1 MLEFWFCAIALII
14 TLANVINMRVVGL
27 KGVTTISESVDVLIP
42 MRDEEDNVEGS
53 LKSTL
58 NSELLEASSVY
69 ALDDNSTDQTG
80 KLISEFKVN
89 KLIGSELPAGWLGKV
104 WACHNLSK
112 AGSGKYLVFLDAD
125 VRLHPYAIASAI
137 TRMNKFGWDF
147 ISPYPRQIAGSF
159 LEKLIQPL
167 LQWSWLASVPLRLA
181 EKFPNRSMTIAN
193 GQFFVVKRSA
203 YEEAGGHA
211 AIPGEVLD
219 DLELAR
225 LLISKGFKG
234 GVADGSAVASCRMYK
249 TNSQLIDGYTK
260 SLWKA
265 FGGQLGTVVT
275 IILLFFTGISPYLGI
290 GAPATFIFLSRFLAA
305 IKTRSNPAYAFLHP
319 ISITILLYLIV
330 LSSIRKSR
338 GTLIWRGR
346 IVS

>member
-1 MLEFWFCAIALII
+1 MLEFWLCAIALII
-14 TLANVINMRVVGL
+14 TLANVINMRVVGV
-27 KGVTTISESVDVLIP
+27 KGAATISESVDVLIP

-53 LKSTL
+53 LKSAL
-58 NSELLEASSVY
+58 NSELLEASNVY
-69 ALDDNSTDQTG
+69 VLDDGSTDQTG
-80 KLISEFKVN
+80 ELISEFKVK
-89 KLIGSELPAGWLGKV
+89 KLTGTELPAGWLGKV
-104 WACHNLSK
+104 WACHNLSH
-112 AGSGKYLVFLDAD
+112 AGTGKYLVFLDAD

-193 GQFFVVKRSA
+193 GQFFVVKRNA
-203 YEEAGGHA
+203 YEECGGHA

-225 LLISKGFKG
+225 LLVSKGFKG

-249 TNSQLIDGYTK
+249 SNSQLIDGYTK

-265 FGGQLGTVVT
+265 FGGRTGTAVA
-275 IILLFFTGISPYLGI
+275 ILLLFFTGVSPYLGI
-290 GAPATFIFLSRFLAA
+290 GAPASFIFLSRVLAA

-319 ISITILLYLIV
+319 ISIVILLYLIT
-330 LSSIRKSR
+330 LSSARKSR

-346 IVS
+346 TIS

>member
-14 TLANVINMRVVGL
+14 TVVNVINMRVVGL
-27 KGVTTISESVDVLIP
+27 KGVTTIGESVDVLIP
-42 MRDEEDNVEGS
+42 MRDEEENVEGS

-58 NSELLEASSVY
+58 NSELLEASSIYV
-69 ALDDNSTDQTG
+69 LDDGSTDQTG

-89 KLIGSELPAGWLGKV
+89 KLTGTQLPAGWLGKV

-193 GQFFVVKRSA
+193 GQFFIVKRSA

-265 FGGQLGTVVT
+265 FGGQFGTIVA

-319 ISITILLYLIV
+319 ISIVILLYLIT

-346 IVS
+346 TVS

>member
-14 TLANVINMRVVGL
+14 TVVNVINMRVVGL
-27 KGVTTISESVDVLIP
+27 KGVTTIGESVDVLIP
-42 MRDEEDNVEGS
+42 MRDEEDNVGGS
-53 LKSTL
+53 LKSAL

-69 ALDDNSTDQTG
+69 VLDDGSTDQTG

-89 KLIGSELPAGWLGKV
+89 KLTGTELPAGWLGKV

-147 ISPYPRQIAGSF
+147 ISPYPKQIAGSF

-193 GQFFVVKRSA
+193 GQFFIVKRSA

-265 FGGQLGTVVT
+265 FGGQFGTVVA

-319 ISITILLYLIV
+319 ISIVILLYLIT

-346 IVS
+346 TVS

>member
-1 MLEFWFCAIALII
+1 
-14 TLANVINMRVVGL
+14 MRVVGL
-27 KGVTTISESVDVLIP
+27 KGVTTVGESVDVLIP
-42 MRDEEDNVEGS
+42 MRDEEENVEGS

-69 ALDDNSTDQTG
+69 VLDDGSTDQTG

-89 KLIGSELPAGWLGKV
+89 KLTGTQLPAGWLGKV

-193 GQFFVVKRSA
+193 GQFFIVKRSA

-265 FGGQLGTVVT
+265 FGGQFGTIVA

-319 ISITILLYLIV
+319 ISIVILLYLIT

-346 IVS
+346 TVS

>member
-14 TLANVINMRVVGL
+14 TVVNVINMRVVGL
-27 KGVTTISESVDVLIP
+27 KGVTTVGESVDVLIP
-42 MRDEEDNVEGS
+42 MRDEEENVEGS

-58 NSELLEASSVY
+58 NSELLEASSIYV
-69 ALDDNSTDQTG
+69 LDDGSTDQTG

-89 KLIGSELPAGWLGKV
+89 KLTGTQLPAGWLGKV

-193 GQFFVVKRSA
+193 GQFFIVKRSA

-265 FGGQLGTVVT
+265 FGGQFGTIVA

-319 ISITILLYLIV
+319 ISIVILLYLIT

-346 IVS
+346 TVS

>member
-1 MLEFWFCAIALII
+1 
-14 TLANVINMRVVGL
+14 
-27 KGVTTISESVDVLIP
+27 
-42 MRDEEDNVEGS
+42 
-53 LKSTL
+53 
-58 NSELLEASSVY
+58 
-69 ALDDNSTDQTG
+69 
-80 KLISEFKVN
+80 
-89 KLIGSELPAGWLGKV
+89 
-104 WACHNLSK
+104 
-112 AGSGKYLVFLDAD
+112 
-125 VRLHPYAIASAI
+125 
-137 TRMNKFGWDF
+137 MNKFGWDF

-203 YEEAGGHA
+203 YEESGGHA

-225 LLISKGFKG
+225 LLVSKGFKG

-249 TNSQLIDGYTK
+249 SNSQLIDGYTK

-265 FGGQLGTVVT
+265 FGGRSGTAVA
-275 IILLFFTGISPYLGI
+275 ILLLFFTGISPYLGI
-290 GAPATFIFLSRFLAA
+290 GAPASFIFLSRVLAA

-319 ISITILLYLIV
+319 ISILILLYLIT
-330 LSSIRKSR
+330 LSSARKSR

-346 IVS
+346 TIS

>member
-14 TLANVINMRVVGL
+14 TVVNVINMRVVGL
-27 KGVTTISESVDVLIP
+27 KGITTVGESVDVLIP

-89 KLIGSELPAGWLGKV
+89 KLTGTQLPAGWLGKV

-193 GQFFVVKRSA
+193 GQFFIVKRSA

-265 FGGQLGTVVT
+265 FGGQFGTIVA

-319 ISITILLYLIV
+319 ISIVILLYLIV
-330 LSSIRKSR
+330 LSSVRKSR

-346 IVS
+346 TVS

>member
-1 MLEFWFCAIALII
+1 MIEFWLCAVALVI
-14 TLANVINMRVVGL
+14 TVVNVINMRVVGL
-27 KGVTTISESVDVLIP
+27 KGVEIITESVDVLIP
-42 MRDEEDNVEGS
+42 MRNEEENVEGCI
-53 LKSTL
+53 KSVL
-58 NSELLEASSVY
+58 NSELLESRKIYV
-69 ALDDNSTDQTG
+69 LDDGSTDETG
-80 KLISEFKVN
+80 TQISQFEVEKLT
-89 KLIGSELPAGWLGKV
+89 GTELPVGWLGKV
-104 WACHNLSK
+104 WACHNLSQ
-112 AGSGKYLVFLDAD
+112 AGTGKYLVFVDAD

-167 LQWSWLASVPLRLA
+167 LQWSWLASVPLRLS

-193 GQFFVVKRSA
+193 GQFFIVKRSA
-203 YEEAGGHA
+203 YEASGGHG
-211 AIPGEVLD
+211 AIQNEVLD

-225 LLISKGFKG
+225 LLVRKGFKG

-265 FGGQLGTVVT
+265 FGGQFGTVVA
-275 IILLFFTGISPYLGI
+275 ILLLFFTGISPYLGI

-319 ISITILLYLIV
+319 ISIAILIYLIV
-330 LSSIRKSR
+330 LSSMRKSR

-346 IVS
+346 TIS

>member
-1 MLEFWFCAIALII
+1 
-14 TLANVINMRVVGL
+14 
-27 KGVTTISESVDVLIP
+27 

-58 NSELLEASSVY
+58 NSELLEASSIYV
-69 ALDDNSTDQTG
+69 LDDGSTDQTG

-89 KLIGSELPAGWLGKV
+89 KLTGTELPAGWLGKV

-193 GQFFVVKRSA
+193 GQFFIVKRSA

-265 FGGQLGTVVT
+265 FGGQFGTIVA

-319 ISITILLYLIV
+319 ISIVILLYLIT

-346 IVS
+346 TVS

>member
-14 TLANVINMRVVGL
+14 TVVNVINMRVVGL
-27 KGVTTISESVDVLIP
+27 KGVTTIGESVDVLIP
-42 MRDEEDNVEGS
+42 MRDEEDNVGGS
-53 LKSTL
+53 LKSAL

-69 ALDDNSTDQTG
+69 VLDDGSTDQTG

-89 KLIGSELPAGWLGKV
+89 KLTGTELPAGWLGKV

-193 GQFFVVKRSA
+193 GQFFIVKRSA

-265 FGGQLGTVVT
+265 FGGQFGTVVA

-319 ISITILLYLIV
+319 ISIVILLYLIT

-346 IVS
+346 TVS

>member
-1 MLEFWFCAIALII
+1 MLEFWLCAIALII
-14 TLANVINMRVVGL
+14 TLANVINMRVVGV
-27 KGVTTISESVDVLIP
+27 KGAATISESVDVLIP

-53 LKSTL
+53 LKSAL
-58 NSELLEASSVY
+58 NSELLEASNVY
-69 ALDDNSTDQTG
+69 VLDDGSTDQTG
-80 KLISEFKVN
+80 ELISEFKVK
-89 KLIGSELPAGWLGKV
+89 KLTGTELPAGWLGKV
-104 WACHNLSK
+104 WACHNLSQ
-112 AGSGKYLVFLDAD
+112 AGTGKYLVFLDAD

-193 GQFFVVKRSA
+193 GQFFVVKRNA
-203 YEEAGGHA
+203 YEECGGHA

-225 LLISKGFKG
+225 LLVSKGFKG

-249 TNSQLIDGYTK
+249 SNSQLIDGYTK

-265 FGGQLGTVVT
+265 FGGRTGTAVA
-275 IILLFFTGISPYLGI
+275 ILLLFFTGVSPYLGI
-290 GAPATFIFLSRFLAA
+290 GAPASFICLSRVLAA
-305 IKTRSNPAYAFLHP
+305 IKTRSNPVYAFLHP
-319 ISITILLYLIV
+319 ISILILLYLIT
-330 LSSIRKSR
+330 LSSARKSR

-346 IVS
+346 TIS

>member
-14 TLANVINMRVVGL
+14 TVVNVINMRVVGL
-27 KGVTTISESVDVLIP
+27 KGVTTVGESVDVLIP

-69 ALDDNSTDQTG
+69 VLDDGSTDQTG

-89 KLIGSELPAGWLGKV
+89 KLTGTQLPAGWLGKV

-193 GQFFVVKRSA
+193 GQFFIVKRSA

-265 FGGQLGTVVT
+265 FGGQFGTIVA

-319 ISITILLYLIV
+319 ISIVILLYLIT

-346 IVS
+346 TVS

>member
-1 MLEFWFCAIALII
+1 MLEFWLCAIALII
-14 TLANVINMRVVGL
+14 TVVNVINMRVVGL
-27 KGVTTISESVDVLIP
+27 RGATTVSETIDVLIP
-42 MRDEEDNVEGS
+42 MRDEEENVEAC
-53 LKSTL
+53 LKSVL
-58 NSELLEASSVY
+58 NSELLEASQVY
-69 ALDDNSTDQTG
+69 VLDDGSSDSTGQ
-80 KLISEFKVN
+80 LIGEFKVN
-89 KLIGSELPAGWLGKV
+89 KLTGTPLPSGWLGKV
-104 WACHNLSK
+104 WACHNL
-112 AGSGKYLVFLDAD
+112 AQNGSGKYLVFMDAD
-125 VRLHPYAIASAI
+125 VRLHPYAIASSI

-193 GQFFVVKRSA
+193 GQFFIVKRSA
-203 YEEAGGHA
+203 YEKSGGHA
-211 AIPGEVLD
+211 EISGEVLD

-225 LLISKGFKG
+225 LLVSHGFRG

-249 TNSQLIDGYTK
+249 SNAQLIDGYTK

-265 FGGQLGTVVT
+265 FGGQLGTVVA
-275 IILLFFTGISPYLGI
+275 ILLLFFTGISPYLGI
-290 GAPATFIFLSRFLAA
+290 GAPASFIFLSRVLAA

-319 ISITILLYLIV
+319 ISIVLLIYLIT

-338 GTLIWRGR
+338 GTLTWRGR
-346 IVS
+346 ELS

>member
-1 MLEFWFCAIALII
+1 
-14 TLANVINMRVVGL
+14 
-27 KGVTTISESVDVLIP
+27 
-42 MRDEEDNVEGS
+42 
-53 LKSTL
+53 
-58 NSELLEASSVY
+58 
-69 ALDDNSTDQTG
+69 
-80 KLISEFKVN
+80 LISEFKVN
-89 KLIGSELPAGWLGKV
+89 KLTGTQLPAGWLGKV

-193 GQFFVVKRSA
+193 GQFFIVKRSA

-265 FGGQLGTVVT
+265 FGGQFGTIVA

-319 ISITILLYLIV
+319 ISIVILLYLIT

-346 IVS
+346 TVS

>member
-14 TLANVINMRVVGL
+14 TVVNVINMRVVGL
-27 KGVTTISESVDVLIP
+27 KGVTTVGESVDVLIP

-58 NSELLEASSVY
+58 NSELLEASSIYV
-69 ALDDNSTDQTG
+69 LDDGSTDQTG

-89 KLIGSELPAGWLGKV
+89 KLTGTELPAGWLGKV

-193 GQFFVVKRSA
+193 GQFFIVKRSA

-265 FGGQLGTVVT
+265 FGGQFGTIVA

-319 ISITILLYLIV
+319 ISIVILLYLIT

-346 IVS
+346 TVS

>member
-14 TLANVINMRVVGL
+14 TVVNVINMRVVGL
-27 KGVTTISESVDVLIP
+27 KGVTTVGESVDVLIP
-42 MRDEEDNVEGS
+42 MRDEEENVEGS

-69 ALDDNSTDQTG
+69 VLDDGSTDQTG

-89 KLIGSELPAGWLGKV
+89 KLTGTELPAGWLGKV

-193 GQFFVVKRSA
+193 GQFFIVKRSA

-265 FGGQLGTVVT
+265 FGGQFGTIVA

-319 ISITILLYLIV
+319 ISIVILLYLIT

-346 IVS
+346 TVS

>member
-14 TLANVINMRVVGL
+14 TIVNVINMRVVGL
-27 KGVTTISESVDVLIP
+27 KGVTTVGESVDVLIP

-58 NSELLEASSVY
+58 NSELLEASSIYV
-69 ALDDNSTDQTG
+69 LDDGSTDQTG

-89 KLIGSELPAGWLGKV
+89 KLTGTELPAGWLGKV

-193 GQFFVVKRSA
+193 GQFFIVKRSA

-265 FGGQLGTVVT
+265 FGGQLGTVVA

-319 ISITILLYLIV
+319 ISIVILLYLIV
-330 LSSIRKSR
+330 LSSVRKSR

-346 IVS
+346 TVS

>member
-14 TLANVINMRVVGL
+14 TVVNVINMRVVGL
-27 KGVTTISESVDVLIP
+27 KGVTTIGESVDVLIP
-42 MRDEEDNVEGS
+42 MRDEEENVEGS

-58 NSELLEASSVY
+58 NSELLEASSIYV
-69 ALDDNSTDQTG
+69 LDDGSTDQTG

-89 KLIGSELPAGWLGKV
+89 KLTGTELPAGWLGKV

-193 GQFFVVKRSA
+193 GQFFIVKRSA

-265 FGGQLGTVVT
+265 FGGQFGTIVA

-319 ISITILLYLIV
+319 ISIVILLYLIT

-346 IVS
+346 TVS